1 LENALK
7 RTKKRIIDGELIL
20 AEGIF
25 YCNYCKRQKSGSEQ
39 YGEYSLSCKDC
50 KPKQLKNNATSREKQ
65 KAEKWK
71 KEEEVA
77 AEMKARW
84 SKPFGAPTQM
94 MCQAPKIT
102 KQSSTAYTHY
112 GLNELDDSSF
122 FKHTQQSNCYNQK
135 KEHKKEMD
143 VRFVLLQPIWLRTG

>member
-1 LENALK
+1 MHAVCVTILK
-7 RTKKRIIDGELIL
+7 MKTRK
-20 AEGIF
+20 
-25 YCNYCKRQKSGSEQ
+25 Y
-39 YGEYSLSCKDC
+39 SCKDC

-94 MCQAPKIT
+94 TCQELKIT

-112 GLNELDDSSF
+112 GLNKLDDSSF
-122 FKHTQQSNCYNQK
+122 FNHTQQSNCYNQRKECK
-135 KEHKKEMD
+135 KETD
-143 VRFVLLQPIWLRTG
+143 LRFVLLQPTWLRTG